1 MRKVKAAAAALAL
14 AGPPLLLHFAIVR
27 DSRPLLLVFVGVLA
41 LGVLA
46 AAVARRMPLWGAA
59 LALAALAA
67 LAALDVAAFARLAPA
82 GPAAIFLA
90 LAWVFGRTLAPGRV
104 PLIERISR
112 AERGG
117 DVPAGLVPYT
127 RALTRTWTGLLA
139 GIGVGSIALA
149 LFGSA
154 EAWSLFTNVTS
165 YVLLVALFF
174 GEYAYRRWRFPQY
187 PHVNPLVVAANLV
200 RRAPE
205 VFR

>member
-1 MRKVKAAAAALAL
+1 VRTVKAAAAALAL
-14 AGPPLLLHFAIVR
+14 AGPPLLLHFAIVHG
-27 DSRPLLLVFVGVLA
+27 SRTLLLAFIGVLA
-41 LGVLA
+41 LGVVA
-46 AAVARRMPLWGAA
+46 AARSHRMPLRVAA
-59 LALAALAA
+59 LALAALGV
-67 LAALDVAAFARLAPA
+67 LAVLDVAAFARLAPA

-90 LAWVFGRTLAPGRV
+90 LAWVFGRTLARGRT

-117 DVPAGLVPYT
+117 DLPAGLVPYT
-127 RALTRTWTGLLA
+127 RALTRTWAGVLA
-139 GIGVGSIALA
+139 GVGLGSIALA

-154 EAWSLFTNVTS
+154 ETWSLFTNVLS
-165 YVLLVALFF
+165 YALLVALFF
-174 GEYAYRRWRFPQY
+174 GEYAYRRWRYPQY